1 MDKDLEYF
9 QNAIEASPEELE
21 QHLLETGELLTP
33 EDYNIIYQ
41 YESMLD
47 AMCHYEGC

>member
-21 QHLLETGELLTP
+21 QHLLETGELLSE
-33 EDYNIIYQ
+33 EDYAIIYQ
-41 YESMLD
+41 QEQIDDYNFGQ
-47 AMCHYEGC
+47 GC

>member
-1 MDKDLEYF
+1 MDKELEYF

-33 EDYNIIYQ
+33 EDYSIIYQ

-47 AMCHYEGC
+47 AMSYYEGC